1 MNKYGYILT
10 LFLSFFFTH
19 NLKAQTAED
28 FDLELFIETLFNV
41 QEEGI
46 NYEDLYERLLL
57 LYENPIDLNL
67 ANRIDL
73 KSLFVLSDQQID
85 ELLLYRKENGRIVSP
100 YELMYLPGFDYPTLQ
115 KISPFITVSTT
126 GKPLN
131 QQPLLHR
138 ILNERNNYLLLRYE
152 RVLED
157 KRGYITDSE
166 NRYAG
171 TADKLY
177 LRYRVSKPGDFSL
190 GLTTEKDPGEA
201 LIWDK
206 ETYRRGM
213 DFWSFHF
220 MLENQGKLKKTIV
233 GDYQLQFG
241 QGLLFNSG
249 FGVGKGA
256 ESVNALERVTLG
268 VRPYTSVIEG
278 GFLRGAA
285 ATYALNSTIDVTA
298 FYSYLKQDASIQTGE
313 ADEFENFF
321 SSIQITG
328 LHRTPS
334 EIAKKKQIAES
345 LVGFN
350 LNYRPDDF
358 KSFGVNFYH
367 NQFSLPIL
375 KDNDAYNR
383 FEFSGTQN
391 QVGSIYGN
399 YTLKQ
404 FHLFAEGGISKSGGT
419 GIVGGFTTQLSPRI
433 DFGMVL
439 RNYDT
444 NFHSFRGSAFGEG
457 SRNINESGIYWGL
470 KYTLNKQF
478 NLTAYYD
485 SFRFPWLRFRVNAP
499 SKGNDVMLRLNYI
512 PSGNVRLYGQF
523 RRKNKEINSEDL
535 ESGETVVLPGIKNQ
549 FLVNLELKVTHSLSL
564 KSRVQWSDYTLNG
577 ERTKGNAFFQDA
589 VFTHG
594 KWVISG
600 RMALFDTE
608 GNENRQYAYE
618 RDLLYAFSIPSLSG
632 RGIRNYLLFQYKA
645 TRKLDVWAKV
655 SRGTFFDR
663 DEIGSGLETIDGNK
677 RTDVKLQLRIKF
689 WIIPF
694 RNLALLANVNFDIFR
709 HQFRT

>member
-1 MNKYGYILT
+1 MKKYGYLLILFFS
-10 LFLSFFFTH
+10 FLFTH
-19 NLKAQTAED
+19 HLNAQTSED

-41 QEEGI
+41 QEEGL

-67 ANRIDL
+67 ADRITL

-85 ELLLYRKENGRIVSP
+85 ELLKYRSENGRIVSP
-100 YELMYLPGFDYPTLQ
+100 YELMYLNGFDYPTLQ
-115 KISPFITVSTT
+115 KIAPFITVESNAR
-126 GKPLN
+126 PLN
-131 QQPLLHR
+131 EAPLWQR
-138 ILNERNNYLLLRYE
+138 IINERNNYLLLRYE
-152 RVLED
+152 RVLEN
-157 KRGYITDSE
+157 KRGYTTTGD

-171 TADKLY
+171 SPDKLY

-201 LIWDK
+201 LVWDK

-220 MLENQGKLKKTIV
+220 MLENQGKLKKAII

-256 ESVNALERVTLG
+256 ESVNALERVSLG

-285 ATYALNSTIDVTA
+285 ATYTLTPNIDLTA
-298 FYSYLKQDASIQTGE
+298 FYSSLKQDATVQSDE
-313 ADEFENFF
+313 ESEFENFF
-321 SSIQITG
+321 SSVQITG
-328 LHRTPS
+328 LHRTPN
-334 EIAKKKQIAES
+334 EIAKKKQISES

-358 KSFGVNFYH
+358 KSFGVSFYH
-367 NQFSLPIL
+367 NQFSIPIQR
-375 KDNDAYNR
+375 DNAPRNL

-404 FHLFAEGGISKSGGT
+404 FHLFGEAGISKSGGT
-419 GIVGGFTTQLSPRI
+419 GMVGGFTTQLSPRI

-444 NFHSFRGSAFGEG
+444 NFHSFRGSAFAEG
-457 SRNINESGIYWGL
+457 SRNINESGVYWGL

-478 NLTAYYD
+478 SLTAYYD
-485 SFRFPWLRFRVNAP
+485 TFRFPWMSFRVNAP

-512 PSGNVRLYGQF
+512 PNGNIRLYAQF
-523 RRKNKEINSEDL
+523 RRKNKETNTEDL
-535 ESGETVVLPGIKNQ
+535 TTGETIVLPGIKHQ
-549 FLVNLELKVTHSLSL
+549 YLGNLEIRVSPTLSL
-564 KSRVQWSDYTLNG
+564 KSRVQWSNYKLNA
-577 ERTKGNAFFQDA
+577 ERTSGNAFFQDA
-589 VFTHG
+589 VYSRG
-594 KWVISG
+594 KWVFSG
-600 RMALFDTE
+600 RIALFDTE
-608 GNENRQYAYE
+608 GGQNRQYAYE
-618 RDLLYAFSIPSLSG
+618 RDVLYAFSIPSLSG
-632 RGIRNYLLFQYKA
+632 RGIRNYFLMQYKA
-645 TRKLDVWAKV
+645 SRQIDVWAKIA
-655 SRGTFFDR
+655 RGTFFDR
-663 DEIGSGLETIDGNK
+663 DEIGSGLETIQGNK
-677 RTDVKLQLRIKF
+677 RTDIKLQLRIKF
-689 WIIPF
+689 
-694 RNLALLANVNFDIFR
+694 
-709 HQFRT
+709 